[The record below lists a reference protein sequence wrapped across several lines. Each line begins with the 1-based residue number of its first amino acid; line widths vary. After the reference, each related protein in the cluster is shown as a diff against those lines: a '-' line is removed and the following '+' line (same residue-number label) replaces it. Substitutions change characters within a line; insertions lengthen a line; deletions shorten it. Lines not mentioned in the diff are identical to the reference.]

1 MPDRTL
7 GSLPYMPVIPS
18 DNQQRLSSGD
28 VYYELGPTYSSQEAL
43 VTASLMTA
51 TIPGDVIQATVRP
64 PLPQIQPFPP
74 RFGYPDYPDRQPGI
88 DMALSVDRFYPN
100 ARYELSGGVAGAQ
113 ASARNVGVEDVW

>member
-1 MPDRTL
+1 
-7 GSLPYMPVIPS
+7 MPVIPQS
-18 DNQQRLSSGD
+18 NQEQLSSGD
-28 VYYELGPTYSSQEAL
+28 VYYEAGPTYASQEAL

-51 TIPGDVIQATVRP
+51 TIPGPVIQATVRP
-64 PLPQIQPFPP
+64 PLPQIIPFPP

-88 DMALSVDRFYPN
+88 DMAFKVDRFYPN

>member
-1 MPDRTL
+1 MARTL
-7 GSLPYMPVIPS
+7 GNQPYMPVIPQS
-18 DNQQRLSSGD
+18 NQEQLSSGE
-28 VYYELGPTYSSQEAL
+28 VYYEAGPTYASQEAL

-51 TIPGDVIQATVRP
+51 TIPGPVIQETVRP
-64 PLPQIQPFPP
+64 PLPQIVPFPP

-88 DMALSVDRFYPN
+88 DMAFKVDRFYPN